1 MNDLEKIQKLIKQ
14 LLKLREEIVGLEF
27 DVTHR
32 NCNHD
37 ELEQARRQYERTS
50 KKLTN
55 KMRAYVALQSLLLAW
70 ERVA

>member
-1 MNDLEKIQKLIKQ
+1 MSDLEKIQKLIKQ
-14 LLKLREEIVGLEF
+14 LFKIREEIKSLDF
-27 DVTHR
+27 
-32 NCNHD
+32 D

-55 KMRAYVALQSLLLAW
+55 KMRAYVAKQADNW